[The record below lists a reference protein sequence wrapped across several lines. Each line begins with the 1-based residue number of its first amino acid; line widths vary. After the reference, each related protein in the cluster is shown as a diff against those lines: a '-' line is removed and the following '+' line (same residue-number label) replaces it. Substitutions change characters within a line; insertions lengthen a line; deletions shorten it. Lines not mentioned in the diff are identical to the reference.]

1 MEPRRCFHFGL
12 LQVCDGDKVIV
23 ELSRGDVVVGVVRV
37 PPPTIER
44 RVVYVTLAD
53 DCDKPPIQAIRLKK
67 IARIV
72 KIGVCSDERDRGAD
86 TGEHRL

>member
-12 LQVCDGDKVIV
+12 LQICDGDKVIV

-44 RVVYVTLAD
+44 RVVYVTLAE
-53 DCDKPPIQAIRLKK
+53 DCDRPPMQAIRLKK

-72 KIGVCSDERDRGAD
+72 KIGECSDERDERTSA
-86 TGEHRL
+86 